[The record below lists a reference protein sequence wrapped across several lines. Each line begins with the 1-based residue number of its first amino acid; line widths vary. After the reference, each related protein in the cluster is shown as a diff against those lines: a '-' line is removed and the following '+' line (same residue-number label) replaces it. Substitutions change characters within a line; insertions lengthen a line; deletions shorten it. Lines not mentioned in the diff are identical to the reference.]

1 MEALLAMRCMNH
13 FFHVSPQQNAL
24 DLPPQPRVS
33 LSLFTVSFYGEGE
46 LSSAVPA
53 QKQDG

>member
-33 LSLFTVSFYGEGE
+33 LLFTVSFYGEGE
-46 LSSAVPA
+46 LSSAMPA